1 VRNLLF
7 AAIAAVLAATCA
19 VAGED
24 YEMPRW
30 YVGAAGTLV
39 LPQGGSS
46 MRRLGGG
53 AVRAGYYVSDAFA
66 VEAEA
71 GSFENLAGLA
81 ARGVWHMQGWDWFGN
96 LFGYER
102 FDPFLTAGARGWMLE
117 GQVGPAFGV
126 GAFYYLG
133 DSWALRFDAE
143 VVVGLDSSVEAVH
156 CLSAGLQYSF

>member
-1 VRNLLF
+1 MVKSVF

-46 MRRLGGG
+46 MRRLGGA
-53 AVRAGYYVSDAFA
+53 AVRAGYYFSDDFA
-66 VEAEA
+66 LEAEA

-81 ARGVWHMQGWDWFGN
+81 ARGVWHMQGWEWFGK

-102 FDPFLTAGARGWMLE
+102 FDPFLTAGARGWMPE